1 MTRKWRDNKSLVQLV
16 QLFLLDEVSTDLDTD
31 LYTLI
36 LIDFDLDFDTIFLY

>member
-31 LYTLI
+31 PYTLI
-36 LIDFDLDFDTIFLY
+36 LIDFDIDFDTIFLY

>member
-36 LIDFDLDFDTIFLY
+36 LIDFDLDFDAIFLY